1 MPVFNFPLSLEGKL
15 NAGNADAGKYNC
27 TPYGYFLIQLV
38 RHQSNEQISNPYM
51 SKSIDITHPPCLC
64 MF

>member
-27 TPYGYFLIQLV
+27 TPYGYFLIQ
-38 RHQSNEQISNPYM
+38 
-51 SKSIDITHPPCLC
+51 
-64 MF
+64 